1 MPLNRNRFYL
11 SMTLACAISYV
22 WIALIGRLKPE
33 EIGTKFDLCPIHRF
47 AHIPCPSCGSTR
59 SVLALMNGDLA
70 GGLYWNPL
78 GYFIFAVLLI
88 VPFWIAYDLVLKKS
102 TLIHSFQLFEN
113 TLRRR
118 WVAIPAIA
126 LILVNW
132 VWNIVKAV

>member
-1 MPLNRNRFYL
+1 
-11 SMTLACAISYV
+11 
-22 WIALIGRLKPE
+22 
-33 EIGTKFDLCPIHRF
+33 
-47 AHIPCPSCGSTR
+47 
-59 SVLALMNGDLA
+59 MNGDLA

-118 WVAIPAIA
+118 WVAIPAIV